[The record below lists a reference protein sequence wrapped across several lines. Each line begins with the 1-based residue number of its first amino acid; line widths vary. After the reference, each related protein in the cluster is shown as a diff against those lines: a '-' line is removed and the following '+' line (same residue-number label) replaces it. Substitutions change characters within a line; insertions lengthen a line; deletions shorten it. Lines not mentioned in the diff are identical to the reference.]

1 MLTVLSFARV
11 RALAR
16 AVSSAFWEV
25 VHKRRRHASMMGRI
39 RHGGISSSSLSIMN
53 EGAAIN
59 EPSVVSLRKG
69 ALLNV
74 VWAEEELFKDLGAGV
89 N

>member
-1 MLTVLSFARV
+1 MLTVLSFARI

-16 AVSSAFWEV
+16 AVNSAFWEV
-25 VHKRRRHASMMGRI
+25 VPKRRGRVSVMVDRHD
-39 RHGGISSSSLSIMN
+39 GIFSSLLSIVN

-74 VWAEEELFKDLGAGV
+74 VWAAEDLLKDLGAGV

>member
-1 MLTVLSFARV
+1 MMAESDTMAYP
-11 RALAR
+11 ALCC
-16 AVSSAFWEV
+16 
-25 VHKRRRHASMMGRI
+25 
-39 RHGGISSSSLSIMN
+39 LSIVN

-74 VWAEEELFKDLGAGV
+74 VWAGKELFKDLGAGV

>member
-1 MLTVLSFARV
+1 L
-11 RALAR
+11 
-16 AVSSAFWEV
+16 
-25 VHKRRRHASMMGRI
+25 
-39 RHGGISSSSLSIMN
+39 LSIVN

-74 VWAEEELFKDLGAGV
+74 VWAGEELLKDLEAGV
-89 N
+89 NWGVEERGRRVAGLSGGHETKVRLGSSTKATWRDKIWEGGIE